1 MEELILRHTAMQQAL
16 STLKEGLQE
25 IEIPIPNRPKAYK
38 LMRDGV
44 TQRFEYCIDL
54 FWKFLKN
61 YLETVQKSSVE
72 LPSPNKIIR
81 LSLNLNVITDA
92 ESDVLFKCITERNL
106 TSHTYD
112 EKTAKKI
119 QEHIPFY
126 HETMQAIVDR
136 LKIDAKNKN

>member
-1 MEELILRHTAMQQAL
+1 MKQAL
-16 STLKEGLQE
+16 ATLQEGLNE
-25 IEIPIPNRPKAYK
+25 IEIPISNRPNAYK

-61 YLETVQKSSVE
+61 YLEIVLKLIVE

-81 LSLNLNVITDA
+81 LSLNSNLVTDI

-112 EKTAKKI
+112 EKTAEKI
-119 QEHIPFY
+119 QKHIPLY
-126 HETMQAIVDR
+126 CITMNNILDR
-136 LKIDAKNKN
+136 LHIEKIKV

>member
-1 MEELILRHTAMQQAL
+1 MEELILRYKAMQQAL
-16 STLKEGLQE
+16 LTLEE
-25 IEIPIPNRPKAYK
+25 AIIEIKIPIANRPKAYK

-61 YLETVQKSSVE
+61 YLEIIQKDSIE

-81 LSLNLNVITDA
+81 RSLNLHVITDA
-92 ESDVLFKCITERNL
+92 ESDILFKCITERNL

-112 EKTAKKI
+112 EKTAEQI
-119 QEHIPFY
+119 QQHIPFY
-126 HETMQAIVDR
+126 HLTMKNITDR
-136 LKIDAKNKN
+136 LEI